1 MPSPRSPSQRATPPP
16 PRIAP
21 RRSPG
26 FRTRGRS
33 PDRRRR
39 MAPPVTAATKY
50 VSSGRSGSPTRS
62 RDRRE
67 FRHSPRR
74 GLSSTP
80 GHAPTFCPSQPPDFP
95 FPRRSRS
102 PLQRAPEGKVRAFS
116 PPKRKLSPPKRERP
130 RSQERERTRAI
141 MPSRKRS
148 RTKSPPLAPVG
159 PSREGPSHYGGGP
172 GGPGDLSPS
181 PRYQIPSVDVD
192 HPRRVGSMAESSVVR
207 SRRFRD
213 SSSGSYEKDMGE
225 RPVFRGP
232 EGSGFDISE
241 LKKISVD
248 IRRNLPGSSVTVE
261 RNIINPE
268 DVVLVRRPDLKVVF
282 WPLLSKSYV
291 RSFVAWTRVYDPF
304 PRDGRSQV
312 RLSCQSAEKVS
323 LKPPH
328 LYFLVAHSFRVVTYL
343 TAEGTEKSASRSS
356 VPSTPNFF
364 KTVMVCFGRQGNKTI
379 GNGWSTLRTNAR
391 GGSGVAYEGPHPSR
405 GEVRRRYENRRPSP
419 GPKELVDQEFY
430 YPTTKSL
437 YARKSRIL
445 VFGRSLLA
453 TPGQGG
459 VVVCRVT
466 GEGSRPIFEREE
478 IMEAQSSRSKY
489 GSPPPYDRHGPMDE
503 HRRVVAI
510 VGDPGSGSRYS
521 PPRYADAPHRSRDSY
536 RPHSREHELSS
547 REYSRSR
554 DYERGYEPREKIR
567 DEHFESR
574 RSGGDDL
581 RHELES
587 RRREEP
593 KYLSHERSR
602 SYERSREYRGEDR
615 PGSDLRMR
623 ITEKRADRHDDRE
636 HRSLEDRDHRPMMQ
650 PSPPGS
656 DRRRVAPPDG
666 YISSRV
672 DMERGKPRDN
682 GARPIHHH
690 PVPGPSVRREEP
702 PERFHQKPPPDF
714 SVPPR
719 PDNRFHYKAW
729 DANPEYVPKGR
740 AYFEIY
746 ITMHKAAQKGN
757 N

>member
-67 FRHSPRR
+67 FRHSPR
-74 GLSSTP
+74 
-80 GHAPTFCPSQPPDFP
+80 SQPPDFP

-172 GGPGDLSPS
+172 VGPGDLSPS

-192 HPRRVGSMAESSVVR
+192 HPRRVGSMAE
-207 SRRFRD
+207 RFRD

-268 DVVLVRRPDLKVVF
+268 DVVLVRRPGDETF
-282 WPLLSKSYV
+282 C
-291 RSFVAWTRVYDPF
+291 
-304 PRDGRSQV
+304 
-312 RLSCQSAEKVS
+312 RLSVMYNVMSLAEQATK
-323 LKPPH
+323 LH
-328 LYFLVAHSFRVVTYL
+328 LYLQR
-343 TAEGTEKSASRSS
+343 
-356 VPSTPNFF
+356 P
-364 KTVMVCFGRQGNKTI
+364 QGI
-379 GNGWSTLRTNAR
+379 ANAR

-445 VFGRSLLA
+445 VFGLSLLA
-453 TPGQGG
+453 TPGQG
-459 VVVCRVT
+459 VK
-466 GEGSRPIFEREE
+466 EGLNI
-478 IMEAQSSRSKY
+478 
-489 GSPPPYDRHGPMDE
+489 
-503 HRRVVAI
+503 
-510 VGDPGSGSRYS
+510 
-521 PPRYADAPHRSRDSY
+521 
-536 RPHSREHELSS
+536 L
-547 REYSRSR
+547 
-554 DYERGYEPREKIR
+554 
-567 DEHFESR
+567 
-574 RSGGDDL
+574 L
-581 RHELES
+581 
-587 RRREEP
+587 
-593 KYLSHERSR
+593 
-602 SYERSREYRGEDR
+602 
-615 PGSDLRMR
+615 
-623 ITEKRADRHDDRE
+623 
-636 HRSLEDRDHRPMMQ
+636 
-650 PSPPGS
+650 
-656 DRRRVAPPDG
+656 
-666 YISSRV
+666 
-672 DMERGKPRDN
+672 
-682 GARPIHHH
+682 
-690 PVPGPSVRREEP
+690 
-702 PERFHQKPPPDF
+702 
-714 SVPPR
+714 
-719 PDNRFHYKAW
+719 W
-729 DANPEYVPKGR
+729 
-740 AYFEIY
+740 
-746 ITMHKAAQKGN
+746 HKW
-757 N
+757 

>member
-1 MPSPRSPSQRATPPP
+1 MASLVLIDSSQLNSDSQHLAMPSPRSPSQRATPPP

-39 MAPPVTAATKY
+39 MAPPVTATTKY

-67 FRHSPRR
+67 FRHSPR
-74 GLSSTP
+74 
-80 GHAPTFCPSQPPDFP
+80 SQPPDFP

-159 PSREGPSHYGGGP
+159 PSREGPSHYSGGP
-172 GGPGDLSPS
+172 VGPGDLSPS

-192 HPRRVGSMAESSVVR
+192 HPRRVGSMAE
-207 SRRFRD
+207 RFRD

-268 DVVLVRRPDLKVVF
+268 DVVLVRRPELKVVF
-282 WPLLSKSYV
+282 WPLLRKSYV
-291 RSFVAWTRVYDPF
+291 RSFVARTRVYYPF

-312 RLSCQSAEKVS
+312 RLSCQSAEKRLAQAATS
-323 LKPPH
+323 LLPRGALLPCDETLCRLSAMYNVMSLAEQATKLH
-328 LYFLVAHSFRVVTYL
+328 LYLQR
-343 TAEGTEKSASRSS
+343 
-356 VPSTPNFF
+356 P
-364 KTVMVCFGRQGNKTI
+364 QGI
-379 GNGWSTLRTNAR
+379 ANAR

-445 VFGRSLLA
+445 VFGLSLLA
-453 TPGQGG
+453 TPGQG
-459 VVVCRVT
+459 VK
-466 GEGSRPIFEREE
+466 EGLNI
-478 IMEAQSSRSKY
+478 
-489 GSPPPYDRHGPMDE
+489 
-503 HRRVVAI
+503 
-510 VGDPGSGSRYS
+510 
-521 PPRYADAPHRSRDSY
+521 
-536 RPHSREHELSS
+536 L
-547 REYSRSR
+547 
-554 DYERGYEPREKIR
+554 
-567 DEHFESR
+567 
-574 RSGGDDL
+574 L
-581 RHELES
+581 
-587 RRREEP
+587 
-593 KYLSHERSR
+593 
-602 SYERSREYRGEDR
+602 
-615 PGSDLRMR
+615 
-623 ITEKRADRHDDRE
+623 
-636 HRSLEDRDHRPMMQ
+636 
-650 PSPPGS
+650 
-656 DRRRVAPPDG
+656 
-666 YISSRV
+666 
-672 DMERGKPRDN
+672 
-682 GARPIHHH
+682 
-690 PVPGPSVRREEP
+690 
-702 PERFHQKPPPDF
+702 
-714 SVPPR
+714 
-719 PDNRFHYKAW
+719 W
-729 DANPEYVPKGR
+729 
-740 AYFEIY
+740 
-746 ITMHKAAQKGN
+746 HKWGLI
-757 N
+757 